1 MEPNKT
7 GVSEQVFLE
16 VLHSEYRRIDSEY
29 REKTSCYK
37 FFFAPFSDQIPV
49 SWAIDSL
56 SMTWKRMFEYV
67 PPPVLIPQVLETSEE
82 TMCAGVDCSTLSET
96 MMLPNSTRTQE
107 NFTEDADTKECN
119 IRHTNPE
126 SLNLENGNFKSDSR
140 KKKFSSKAQD
150 YIKQARRT

>member
-29 REKTSCYK
+29 REKAVAS
-37 FFFAPFSDQIPV
+37 FFFAPFSDQLPV

-96 MMLPNSTRTQE
+96 MMVPNSTRTPG
-107 NFTEDADTKECN
+107 
-119 IRHTNPE
+119 RHSKKT
-126 SLNLENGNFKSDSR
+126 SR
-140 KKKFSSKAQD
+140 KMLTQRNA
-150 YIKQARRT
+150 I